1 MHSAGWG
8 VEVISWD
15 GSCRPALR
23 TWARTNGTFIRLDD
37 YYDAITFLKDGRWA
51 KPLDLSKRPMS
62 ATKATAKQRQVQS
75 LKEDYEKQLATM
87 VAAMEVEK
95 AAGKAMADA
104 KERNLAKYEKRM
116 ERRRK

>member
-1 MHSAGWG
+1 
-8 VEVISWD
+8 
-15 GSCRPALR
+15 
-23 TWARTNGTFIRLDD
+23 
-37 YYDAITFLKDGRWA
+37 
-51 KPLDLSKRPMS
+51 
-62 ATKATAKQRQVQS
+62 VQS